1 MAHPFEKMF
10 DKALKV
16 STGSDN
22 QVLEEANK
30 LLAKGYSGREIAVV
44 LQKLESGLIDPKEAE
59 IVSNALDEF
68 RDYLE
73 E

>member
-16 STGSDN
+16 SSELDN
-22 QVLEEANK
+22 QVLEEANQ
-30 LLAKGYSGREIAVV
+30 LLEKGYAGREIVEV
-44 LQKLESGLIDPKEAE
+44 LTKLEQVLIDPKEAE
-59 IVSNALDEF
+59 IVSLALAEF
-68 RDYLE
+68 GDYLE